1 MYKSTTTS
9 TYQNI
14 KKVRIQT
21 EDKNGK
27 YKSVNKYYVDGKL
40 VTKHDRFIAE
50 SIIEGEA
57 PRGDVVTTHESNFP
71 AH

>member
-50 SIIEGEA
+50 SIIDINAHE
-57 PRGDVVTTHESNFP
+57 VVTTHESNFP

>member
-9 TYQNI
+9 TYKNI

-27 YKSVNKYYVDGKL
+27 YRSVNKYYVNGKL

-50 SIIEGEA
+50 STIESNA
-57 PRGDVVTTHESNFP
+57 PRDEVVTTYVSNFP
-71 AH
+71 VH